1 MQNTMNRAALLR
13 KCVLLG
19 VVMALIGGFGV
30 SGSKSS
36 ATPGVGSTWTLLP
49 DPFKSNY
56 TMPIWVLGAAPNG
69 FLYAG
74 GPGGISL
81 STNGGLS
88 WAVINTGLT
97 NKQVASIGFNSLGE
111 PVVGV
116 GYKTNTPIG
125 ICRYTQGSWHA
136 ATGVVAT
143 RNVTAFTQDSTG
155 ALLAVTGWAGD
166 VFRSTDNGSSFTKVA
181 GTVGSTDGITVG
193 ALFAVHN
200 VPGGTLY
207 TGGEMAGG
215 IYRSTDNGKTWLND
229 GLSKTQGYTGNL
241 TAITHNTLNEVLAAR
256 TSSSTGAPLQRR
268 VTSQ

>member
-19 VVMALIGGFGV
+19 VVMALIGSFGV

-36 ATPGVGSTWTLLP
+36 ATPGVGSTWILLP

-56 TMPIWVLGAAPNG
+56 TQRTWVLGAAPNG

-74 GPGGISL
+74 GPGGVSL

-88 WAVINTGLT
+88 WAIINTGLT

-116 GYKTNTPIG
+116 GWGTIGPIG
-125 ICRYTQGSWHA
+125 IYRYTQGSWHA

-143 RNVTAFTQDSTG
+143 RSISTFTRDRMG
-155 ALLAVTGWAGD
+155 ALLAVTAWAGD
-166 VFRSTDNGSSFTKVA
+166 VFRSTDNGASFTKIA
-181 GTVGSTDGITVG
+181 GTVGSTNGVTIG
-193 ALFAVHN
+193 ALFAADTL
-200 VPGGTLY
+200 PDGTLY
-207 TGGEMAGG
+207 TGGEMAPG
-215 IYRSTDNGKTWLND
+215 I
-229 GLSKTQGYTGNL
+229 
-241 TAITHNTLNEVLAAR
+241 
-256 TSSSTGAPLQRR
+256 
-268 VTSQ
+268 